1 MNPFWHWSI
10 GYHST
15 DLSLG
20 YMDSS
25 PSVHITPPS
34 PPRSYF
40 SVAEPYSMMY
50 ESVPDLISLENV
62 TSSFSSISEIELT
75 WSRAVS
81 CTVSGWGS

>member
-34 PPRSYF
+34 PPFLF
-40 SVAEPYSMMY
+40 SRC
-50 ESVPDLISLENV
+50 
-62 TSSFSSISEIELT
+62 
-75 WSRAVS
+75 RALLNDIRI
-81 CTVSGWGS
+81 GAGLDILRKRHLFIQLDQRD